1 MPAHSTV
8 SSRIWGY
15 DCGPHTNNLACCAGC
30 LRRKLA
36 DAGAPDL
43 IHTVRRGLPGFIRSA
58 SGFRTLL
65 GKA

>member
-1 MPAHSTV
+1 MLLAPSTV

-15 DCGPHTNNLACCAGC
+15 DCGPHTNNLACCVGC

-43 IHTVRRGLPGFIRSA
+43 IHTVRTVGYGVRRP
-58 SGFRTLL
+58 
-65 GKA
+65 